1 MRGRE
6 REKKSTESEKERRGS
21 VLNEKEKKGENE
33 TGKKLSSSSSYQGHP
48 PRVRGPEPLDPSPAQ
63 HGGPPTAP
71 ADAAEGAVDKLKEK
85 RGFGGVV
92 GVF

>member
-1 MRGRE
+1 MKEKRKGGSVRRTRAGSALKRQRRE
-6 REKKSTESEKERRGS
+6 RKR
-21 VLNEKEKKGENE
+21 KKGENE
-33 TGKKLSSSSSYQGHP
+33 REKNSVSAYQGHP